1 MVIGL
6 VPDCPLKAVAGVG
19 NAAGTGARM
28 ALLNRGHRREIE
40 ALVRQIEKIETA
52 LEPRFQEHFV
62 NAMAFPNKVEAFPH
76 LAAAVTL
83 PEAADLESVAGNGPR
98 RRGGRRRNQQSQ

>member
-1 MVIGL
+1 VIGL
-6 VPDCPLKAVAGVG
+6 VPDCALKAISGVG

-40 ALVRQIEKIETA
+40 TLVRKIEKIETA
-52 LEPRFQEHFV
+52 LEPRFQEHFI
-62 NAMAFPNKVEAFPH
+62 NAMAFPNKVEPFPH

-83 PEAADLESVAGNGPR
+83 PEADPETIAGPR
-98 RRGGRRRNQQSQ
+98 RRGGARRNR